1 MKNVLFAIFSLF
13 MFSCSSANEQP
24 KIASLH
30 YEAGPC
36 FGFCPMFSM
45 DIDADGTIIYEA
57 IRYTSSRSE
66 PEKGSG
72 RFKGRLNPAQQAQLQ
87 AAISSLNLQNLKSFY
102 GDKGI
107 TDLPTSKL
115 RLSMQ
120 NGKTAATEDYGQR
133 GTPQLINLYQ
143 LLNQFRNE
151 VSWTAV
157 SP

>member
-1 MKNVLFAIFSLF
+1 
-13 MFSCSSANEQP
+13 
-24 KIASLH
+24 
-30 YEAGPC
+30 
-36 FGFCPMFSM
+36 MFSM
-45 DIDADGTIIYEA
+45 DIDSDGTIIYEA
-57 IRYTSSRSE
+57 IRYTSSQSE

-87 AAISSLNLQNLKSFY
+87 TAIFNLNLQNLKSFY
-102 GDKGI
+102 GDKRI

-115 RLSMQ
+115 RISMQ
-120 NGKTAATEDYGQR
+120 NGKVTATEDYGQR

-157 SP
+157 LL